1 MEIDV
6 RKTKKVL
13 NYLLS
18 EGKIPFFVAKL
29 IFSHSYA
36 LAANQSN
43 KEELVKKAFFR
54 YSLAFTKGLITKE
67 PYGLNFVTILEF
79 FVSR

>member
-1 MEIDV
+1 MEIDA

-18 EGKIPFFVAKL
+18 EGKIPFLVAKL

-43 KEELVKKAFFR
+43 KEELVKKAFF
-54 YSLAFTKGLITKE
+54 SLFAGLHQRVNHQGAIWIK
-67 PYGLNFVTILEF
+67 FRDH
-79 FVSR
+79 S